1 MAQECQYP
9 ELLFEELY
17 GPGLGEGGDKH
28 PAARHSD
35 NPVDTIGSC
44 WYWKILLECV
54 CDFFFHVSVSIVG
67 IKSDLEGKQQRK
79 YSPYEVREKTKKTNV
94 K

>member
-44 WYWKILLECV
+44 WYWKSLLECV
-54 CDFFFHVSVSIVG
+54 CDFFS
-67 IKSDLEGKQQRK
+67 RK
-79 YSPYEVREKTKKTNV
+79 CKYCWDKVRSRGEIAEEI
-94 K
+94 